1 MNIPIWP
8 GSSSFAAYSASYYN
22 TPSTG
27 SSPTPFGF
35 YDSDTQFKTDA
46 DKVANFCARRLG
58 YPLTD
63 IELQDINFWAA
74 FEEAI
79 TTYGNELYAY
89 RVRDNMLSLEGA
101 PTNSSLN
108 NAIITPNM
116 ATIIRLA
123 QQYAAEAGAGGNI
136 TWYSGSVALTS
147 SIQDYDLNKWAIQN
161 NITGGIEIK
170 QVFYQAP
177 PAVNQL
183 YAPWGGFG
191 GLGGVPASGFYGG
204 GFFGGGIYGTGYLM
218 MPVAYDVATI
228 QGIELSNQIRMA
240 NYTFEII
247 NNMLRIW
254 PIPGDSD
261 DYRGGYL
268 WFRYIKSTE
277 RYTDSIDQVGTGSI
291 TNVSNAPYNNP
302 VYQQINAVGRQWV
315 FEYTLALAKEM
326 LGYVRGK
333 YSVIPIPDQ
342 NITLNQSDLLSA
354 ATAEKQALI
363 ERLRAYFDETSKKAL
378 LERRKD
384 ESDFLRQEIS
394 NVPMVIY
401 IG

>member
-27 SSPTPFGF
+27 SAPTPFGF
-35 YDSDTQFKTDA
+35 YDNDAQFKSDA

-101 PTNSSLN
+101 PADSSLN
-108 NAIITPNM
+108 TAIITPNM
-116 ATIIRLA
+116 ATIIRLT
-123 QQYAAEAGAGGNI
+123 QQYASEAGAGGNI
-136 TWYSGSVALTS
+136 TWYNGYVALTS
-147 SIQDYDLNKWAIQN
+147 SVQDYDLNQWAVEN

-170 QVFYQAP
+170 KVFYEAP

-183 YAPWGGFG
+183 YAPWGGFA
-191 GLGGVPASGFYGG
+191 GLGGVPAAGFYGG

-228 QGIELSNQIRMA
+228 QGIELSNQIRLS

-247 NNMLRIW
+247 NNVLRVF
-254 PIPGDSD
+254 PIPQDMN
-261 DYRGGYL
+261 DYKGGRI
-268 WFRYIKSTE
+268 WFRYIKTTE
-277 RYTDSIDQVGTGSI
+277 RFTDSINQVGTGSI
-291 TNVSNAPYNNP
+291 TNVSNVPYTNP
-302 VYQQINAVGRQWV
+302 VYSQINAVGRQWI

-342 NITLNQSDLLSA
+342 NITLNQSDLLNA
-354 ATAEKQALI
+354 ATNEKAALI
-363 ERLRAYFDETSKKAL
+363 ERLRLYFDETSKKAL

-401 IG
+401 VG